1 MLKVAVFSAEMDL
14 VKENMFDL
22 PDDFSPAATDADL
35 ENENLLSEVSAGAVT
50 DPSGGDDDDDD
61 SEENDDSIDESES
74 DSEDS

>member
-1 MLKVAVFSAEMDL
+1 MFSAEMDL

-22 PDDFSPAATDADL
+22 PEDFSPAATDTDL
-35 ENENLLSEVSAGAVT
+35 ENEKLLSEVSAGAVT
-50 DPSGGDDDDDD
+50 DPSGGDDDD

>member
-50 DPSGGDDDDDD
+50 DPSGGDDGD

>member
-1 MLKVAVFSAEMDL
+1 MFSAEMDL

-50 DPSGGDDDDDD
+50 DPSGGDDDD

>member
-22 PDDFSPAATDADL
+22 PEDFSPAATDTDL
-35 ENENLLSEVSAGAVT
+35 ENEKLLSEVSAGAVT
-50 DPSGGDDDDDD
+50 DPSGGDDDD

>member
-50 DPSGGDDDDDD
+50 DPSGGDDDD

>member
-1 MLKVAVFSAEMDL
+1 MFSAEMDL

-22 PDDFSPAATDADL
+22 PDDFSPAATDTDL

-50 DPSGGDDDDDD
+50 DPSGGDDDD

>member
-1 MLKVAVFSAEMDL
+1 MFSAEMDL

-50 DPSGGDDDDDD
+50 DPSGGDDDDD